1 MRGRAAPPHPGI
13 YRVPPRA
20 CNYTNK
26 AVPGPKR
33 FERNTYYRRG
43 TLFIITFYW
52 KFSCLF
58 SKLSRSL
65 SEFFPLFDFTEI
77 AIAWPSTFFTA
88 LGPKQSLMCSQA
100 EFCSNGFILSGTLT
114 IYRGMPWRRGCTLA
128 VSAGMGALLRGLLS
142 RWKLIDCCVPARCWA
157 AVICDLSL

>member
-26 AVPGPKR
+26 AAPGPKR
-33 FERNTYYRRG
+33 LERNTYYRRG

-77 AIAWPSTFFTA
+77 AIVWPSTFFTA
-88 LGPKQSLMCSQA
+88 LGPKQGLLCSQA
-100 EFCSNGFILSGTLT
+100 KFVLTALSSVEPLKFAGE
-114 IYRGMPWRRGCTLA
+114 YPEEEAVPWQYQQAWEHFFVVCFL
-128 VSAGMGALLRGLLS
+128 
-142 RWKLIDCCVPARCWA
+142 DEN
-157 AVICDLSL
+157 

>member
-1 MRGRAAPPHPGI
+1 MTGRAAPPHPGI

-26 AVPGPKR
+26 AAPGPKR
-33 FERNTYYRRG
+33 LERNTYYRRG
-43 TLFIITFYW
+43 TFFIITFYW

-77 AIAWPSTFFTA
+77 AIAWPSTFSQHSALDKAYCAVRQNFVLTALSSVEPLQFTA
-88 LGPKQSLMCSQA
+88 ECP
-100 EFCSNGFILSGTLT
+100 EEE
-114 IYRGMPWRRGCTLA
+114 A
-128 VSAGMGALLRGLLS
+128 VLWQYQEAWEHFFVVCFL
-142 RWKLIDCCVPARCWA
+142 DEN
-157 AVICDLSL
+157 